1 MYFNTSINIKL
12 KPGLVDSYDDW
23 PANKD
28 DLFWF
33 QRFIICRSLTY
44 FNTYPLTYSPGTH
57 MGPIQSNSTE
67 ENGTI
72 NEHMG
77 AIKCSFQYQYT
88 EFVLDKWQLNRLFV
102 VVQAV
107 HPPKTNSKLAIL
119 QDSAT
124 SKPLNGRLQGIKRL
138 FQPHQ
143 ISTAYLKTEA
153 RHALQFPRDS
163 ADPRSISR
171 TSLASSFPSHLCRP

>member
-1 MYFNTSINIKL
+1 MVLRPSRHKIGHFRDVLQANLWAWYGKTKPNATKACIHQSKEMYFNTSINIKL

-119 QDSAT
+119 
-124 SKPLNGRLQGIKRL
+124 
-138 FQPHQ
+138 
-143 ISTAYLKTEA
+143 
-153 RHALQFPRDS
+153 
-163 ADPRSISR
+163 
-171 TSLASSFPSHLCRP
+171 